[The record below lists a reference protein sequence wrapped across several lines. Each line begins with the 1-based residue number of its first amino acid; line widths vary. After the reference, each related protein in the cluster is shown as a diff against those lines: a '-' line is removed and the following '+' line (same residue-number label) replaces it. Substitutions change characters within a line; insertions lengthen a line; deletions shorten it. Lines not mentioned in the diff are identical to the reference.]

1 MSSRGHAPQK
11 IFGKEKKRLRTRVAK
26 AHFAHALHSMVCI
39 LRYGCTPP
47 GYVSLFAGTCS
58 LLLARPRLTGPVVGL
73 FQKKTEIARRQLIR
87 ICFSVAVTKLY
98 LE

>member
-1 MSSRGHAPQK
+1 MGPALRGVRARA
-11 IFGKEKKRLRTRVAK
+11 GNG
-26 AHFAHALHSMVCI
+26 HSTGSQ
-39 LRYGCTPP
+39 L
-47 GYVSLFAGTCS
+47 AGS

-73 FQKKTEIARRQLIR
+73 FQKRTEIARRQLIR